1 MNSRNNGQ
9 DPLILRSALVGL
21 LGAMSCYYEDK
32 IDMPYERTK
41 ALAQKVNDKFNL
53 NIDINSIFFEKE
65 DEYEF
70 DRLGKNG
77 GCGHDQ
83 NETYYESPLDRL

>member
-9 DPLILRSALVGL
+9 DALILRSALVGL

-41 ALAQKVNDKFNL
+41 ALAQKINDKFNL
-53 NIDINSIFFEKE
+53 NIDVDAIFIEPE
-65 DEYEF
+65 EPSD
-70 DRLGKNG
+70 D

>member
-1 MNSRNNGQ
+1 MKSNGN
-9 DPLILRSALVGL
+9 DPIYLTGALIEL
-21 LGAMSCYYEDK
+21 LGAMSAYHEDK

-41 ALAQKVNDKFNL
+41 AIAQKINDKYKL
-53 NIDINSIFFEKE
+53 NIDIDSIFIEDEE

-70 DRLGKNG
+70 DRLGKDG

-83 NETYYESPLDRL
+83 NEDYYENPIDRCD

>member
-1 MNSRNNGQ
+1 MKNNGN

-21 LGAMSCYYEDK
+21 LGAMSAYYEDK

-41 ALAQKVNDKFNL
+41 ALAIKINDKFNL
-53 NIDINSIFFEKE
+53 NIDVDAIFIEPE
-65 DEYEF
+65 EPTD
-70 DRLGKNG
+70 G

-83 NETYYESPLDRL
+83 NEAYYDSPLERL

>member
-1 MNSRNNGQ
+1 MKNNGN

-32 IDMPYERTK
+32 VDMPYERTK
-41 ALAQKVNDKFNL
+41 ALAIKINDKFNL
-53 NIDINSIFFEKE
+53 NIDINSIFFEPE
-65 DEYEF
+65 EPND
-70 DRLGKNG
+70 G

-83 NETYYESPLDRL
+83 NEAYYDSPLERL